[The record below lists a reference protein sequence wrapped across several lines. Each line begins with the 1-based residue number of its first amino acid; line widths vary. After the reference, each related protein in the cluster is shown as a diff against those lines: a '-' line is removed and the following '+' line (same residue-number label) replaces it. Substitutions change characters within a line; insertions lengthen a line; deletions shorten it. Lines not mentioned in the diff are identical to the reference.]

1 MLARFEEHKVTGG
14 KRWIAVKDA
23 PAKPE
28 PVVSSAML
36 LDCEGCWTHS
46 IPIEECDGDR
56 CPLCGSPALV
66 EHDEQFDAAV
76 WGGGRNRE
84 YGHPAPEVS
93 ASATVGEPVKPIEP
107 LSLLAGTGIV
117 EVIRKM
123 NEIIE
128 RLNAKG
134 GTG

>member
-1 MLARFEEHKVTGG
+1 MRCRDYLGNTGDCRFDTTECEHHVT
-14 KRWIAVKDA
+14 IPDA
-23 PAKPE
+23 PPK
-28 PVVSSAML
+28 
-36 LDCEGCWTHS
+36 C
-46 IPIEECDGDR
+46 PI
-56 CPLCGSPALV
+56 
-66 EHDEQFDAAV
+66 
-76 WGGGRNRE
+76 
-84 YGHPAPEVS
+84 
-93 ASATVGEPVKPIEP
+93 VGEPVKPIEP